1 MPVKPVTVPYCAI
14 PMSEQSTMNGKRP
27 PRHFEPKEFQSEHI
41 NDWCAGCGDHG
52 ILRALEQAL
61 SDSGLSP
68 DEVAVFGGI
77 GCSGKTP
84 YYMNT
89 YGIHTLHGR
98 LLPFAAGAKLARPAL
113 TVIAAGGDGDGLSI
127 GAGHFVNAGRR
138 NLDLTYV
145 FFNNGV
151 YGLTKGQASPTLGR
165 GEQTRSMPLRS
176 IQEPLNPVLLAFAAG
191 YTWIG
196 RGYAYDVKGLAG
208 LIRQAIAHPG
218 IAFLDVLQPCPRYN
232 DIHTRQWYAGR
243 LYSLE
248 KAGHDARITAE
259 DSEER
264 AGRVRATGLSR
275 ALEWGERIPTGIFLE
290 DLSAPPFLELVTQ
303 LQPAYGDSPPAELP
317 VADAG
322 GRPLA
327 KLDELFSEFAV

>member
-1 MPVKPVTVPYCAI
+1 M
-14 PMSEQSTMNGKRP
+14 
-27 PRHFEPKEFQSEHI
+27 
-41 NDWCAGCGDHG
+41 
-52 ILRALEQAL
+52 
-61 SDSGLSP
+61 
-68 DEVAVFGGI
+68 
-77 GCSGKTP
+77 
-84 YYMNT
+84 
-89 YGIHTLHGR
+89 
-98 LLPFAAGAKLARPAL
+98 
-113 TVIAAGGDGDGLSI
+113 
-127 GAGHFVNAGRR
+127 
-138 NLDLTYV
+138 
-145 FFNNGV
+145 
-151 YGLTKGQASPTLGR
+151 
-165 GEQTRSMPLRS
+165 
-176 IQEPLNPVLLAFAAG
+176 LLAFAAG

-243 LYSLE
+243 LYSLQE
-248 KAGHDARITAE
+248 AGHDARITAE

-264 AGRVRATGLSR
+264 AGRVRAAGLSR

-290 DLSAPPFLELVTQ
+290 DLSAPPFLELLTQ

-327 KLDELFSEFAV
+327 RLDELFSELAI